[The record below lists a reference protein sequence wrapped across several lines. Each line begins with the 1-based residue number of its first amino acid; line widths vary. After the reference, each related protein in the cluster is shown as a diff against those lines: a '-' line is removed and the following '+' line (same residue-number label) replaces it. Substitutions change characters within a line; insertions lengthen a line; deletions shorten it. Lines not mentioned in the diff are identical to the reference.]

1 MRHAIRTMVRHGAL
15 NRMTSS
21 QTSQSSHKRI
31 INILRRK
38 STLHDTTKTALAV
51 EASGLRY
58 MNMIQMNGAEDALA
72 RGWDSCVM
80 EEEDDGT

>member
-1 MRHAIRTMVRHGAL
+1 MRHAVRTLVRHGGL
-15 NRMTSS
+15 NRMASGPKS
-21 QTSQSSHKRI
+21 QDSHKRI
-31 INILRRK
+31 IHILRRK
-38 STLHDTTKTALAV
+38 STFHETSKSALAV

-58 MNMIQMNGAEDALA
+58 MNMIQMNGAEDSLA